1 MSDLRQFFMHDTHV
15 HGSVFI
21 WRRRDIIII
30 IYSLKIGAGQQG
42 HMLCT
47 SGSMDDVTFE

>member
-1 MSDLRQFFMHDTHV
+1 MHKPGPDFGNMSDLRQFFMHDTHV

-21 WRRRDIIII
+21 WRRRD
-30 IYSLKIGAGQQG
+30 
-42 HMLCT
+42 MLCT